1 MYPLMPLQ
9 IMVPIKRLRT
19 LVALERPVLIHTA
32 PTRPPT
38 SPCPVTVPPRAAA
51 LRHPVGDR
59 LAVPEVLGAARD
71 QRHGRAGLV
80 KVGHYGAVVRGG
92 MVGVHVEGAGE
103 GAGPG
108 FSLGG
113 LLMLGLLAGRAGAG
127 LRGGGVEMRGW
138 VEMLRWGS
146 HAGEAAEGGE
156 ARAGVVA
163 GTRAGAGAGA
173 GELGARVGWVR
184 RRDDGGGAVGG

>member
-9 IMVPIKRLRT
+9 IMVSIKRLRT
-19 LVALERPVLIHTA
+19 LVALERPVLVHTA

-38 SPCPVTVPPRAAA
+38 TPCPGTVPPRAAT
-51 LRHPVGDR
+51 LRHPVGER

-80 KVGHYGAVVRGG
+80 EVGHYGAVVRGG

-103 GAGPG
+103 GAGPW
-108 FSLGG
+108 FLLGG
-113 LLMLGLLAGRAGAG
+113 LLMLGLLRGRAGAG
-127 LRGGGVEMRGW
+127 LREWGL
-138 VEMLRWGS
+138 EMLRWGS

-173 GELGARVGWVR
+173 RELGARVGWVR